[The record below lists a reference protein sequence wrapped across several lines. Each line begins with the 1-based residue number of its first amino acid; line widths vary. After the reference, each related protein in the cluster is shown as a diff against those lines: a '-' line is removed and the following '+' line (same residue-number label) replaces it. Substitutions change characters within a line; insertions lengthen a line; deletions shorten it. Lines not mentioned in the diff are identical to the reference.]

1 MINLKRT
8 LVAGLTTLSLGAVGS
23 AFAQDTFKV
32 GMDITYPPFE
42 SYEGDKVVGFDPEV
56 AALLGEK
63 MNMTPEFI
71 DSRFASLVLGLKSNK
86 FDAVISGMYI
96 LPERLKVADAIPY
109 ARTGASIIVPKGSAS
124 MPKNEKG
131 LCGMKVGLLQ
141 GESWVKELHTLSDSY
156 CKTNGLPAITVQ
168 EFPSAPEV
176 LQALFSGNVDA
187 QLVLAGAAKLLVEKT
202 KDRVQ
207 ISSTELVYPQT
218 IGIFVNKNNKEF
230 KAKIEKALAEIT
242 KDGSFPKV
250 LDKYELLPASK

>member
-1 MINLKRT
+1 MKNFKKVLTTGLT
-8 LVAGLTTLSLGAVGS
+8 LVGLGVIGTAHAENS
-23 AFAQDTFKV
+23 FKV

-56 AALLGEK
+56 AALLAEK

-96 LPERLKVADAIPY
+96 LPERLKVADAVPY
-109 ARTGASIIVPKGSAS
+109 ARTGASIIVAKGSVKQ
-124 MPKNEKG
+124 PTNEKG

-141 GESWVKELHTLSDSY
+141 GESWVKELHQLSGTY
-156 CKTNGLPAITVQ
+156 CKTNGLPAITVH

-176 LQALFSGNVDA
+176 LQALFSRNVDA
-187 QLVLAGAAKLLVEKT
+187 QLVLAGAAKLLVDKT
-202 KDRVQ
+202 KNRVE

-218 IGIFVNKNNKEF
+218 IGIFVNKNNKEL

-242 KDGSFPKV
+242 KNGSFPKV
-250 LDKYELLPASK
+250 LEKYELLAISK